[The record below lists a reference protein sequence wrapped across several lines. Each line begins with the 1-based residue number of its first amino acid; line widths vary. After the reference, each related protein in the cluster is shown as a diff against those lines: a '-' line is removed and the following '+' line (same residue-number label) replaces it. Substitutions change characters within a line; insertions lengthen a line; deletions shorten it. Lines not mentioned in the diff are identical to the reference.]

1 MNSHEI
7 ATQVTTGAVA
17 RTPKMIPNFRRSMMM
32 SNPSRP
38 PLEVPESLHEGGTG
52 PSRRFGSLD
61 PTKENGEGNTG

>member
-1 MNSHEI
+1 MNSQEI

>member
-1 MNSHEI
+1 VNSQEI

-17 RTPKMIPNFRRSMMM
+17 RTPKMIPNFKRSMMM

>member
-1 MNSHEI
+1 VNSHEI

-52 PSRRFGSLD
+52 LSRRFGSLD